1 MSGAL
6 ARPQGPDRADGGHG
20 LVGVADAGAFLA
32 RLVRLDP
39 AALVRLRPA
48 GPAAPPQAVPPPPS
62 GLPAASPSALPP
74 ASPSGPVA
82 GAASVGRTVLWA
94 RLPWGVLA
102 ARTVAGAGCGDVTV
116 AARELLAALAGG
128 EDALPARRDA
138 QWRWPLPP
146 STSRPVE
153 VLPAGEL
160 WRIAEAAAGTLREAA
175 AHGVGGRAVG
185 QRVLRDALLDHVAV
199 VVTPDDPPGPP
210 VEIAQRL
217 VQGLVRMGFLG
228 RPGPG
233 VDTPVPPVGTPLP
246 FTGGTASGDVQVRV
260 AGQWVSLVGPYGAVW
275 SQKVADLAVTPLGAH
290 PKV

>member
-1 MSGAL
+1 MSGVPARRHGSDL
-6 ARPQGPDRADGGHG
+6 AGGGHG

-48 GPAAPPQAVPPPPS
+48 GPADPPEAVPSTPPGVPAAPPSV
-62 GLPAASPSALPP
+62 LPSAP
-74 ASPSGPVA
+74 ADGTAP
-82 GAASVGRTVLWA
+82 VGRTVLWA

-102 ARTVAGAGCGDVTV
+102 VRTVAGAGCGDATV
-116 AARELLAALAGG
+116 AARELLAALAAG
-128 EDALPARRDA
+128 EEALPPRRDA

-160 WRIAEAAAGTLREAA
+160 WRIAEAAAETLREAA
-175 AHGVGGRAVG
+175 AHGLNGRAVG

-199 VVTPDDPPGPP
+199 VVTPDGPPGPP

-217 VQGLVRMGFLG
+217 VQGLLRMGFLG
-228 RPGPG
+228 RPGDG
-233 VDTPVPPVGTPLP
+233 AGTPVGTPLP
-246 FTGGTASGDVQVRV
+246 FAGGTARGDVQVRV
-260 AGQWVSLVGPYGAVW
+260 AGRWVSLVGPYGAVW
-275 SQKVADLAVTPLGAH
+275 SQKVADLVVTPLGAQ

>member
-1 MSGAL
+1 MSGAP
-6 ARPQGPDRADGGHG
+6 ARPQGPDRAGGGHG

-48 GPAAPPQAVPPPPS
+48 GPAAPPQAVPPTPP
-62 GLPAASPSALPP
+62 GLPAASPSAPPP
-74 ASPSGPVA
+74 ASPSGPA
-82 GAASVGRTVLWA
+82 GGAASVGRTVLWA

-146 STSRPVE
+146 SASRPVE

-228 RPGPG
+228 HPGPG

-246 FTGGTASGDVQVRV
+246 FAGGTASGDVQVRV

-275 SQKVADLAVTPLGAH
+275 SQKVADLAVMPLGAH